1 MEWKEEELELEWM
14 SAVLEGGENCD
25 VLILV
30 TLNRC
35 WCAPPSSDD
44 DLDDLPHSAVQLNAI
59 LIAGGMTSSSNSKHR
74 LHVLP
79 VRNILS
85 VPSLVSPPPIP
96 TERDVK
102 STSHSRTPPEQLGL
116 HRVLVDGVM

>member
-1 MEWKEEELELEWM
+1 M
-14 SAVLEGGENCD
+14 A
-25 VLILV
+25 
-30 TLNRC
+30 
-35 WCAPPSSDD
+35 
-44 DLDDLPHSAVQLNAI
+44 
-59 LIAGGMTSSSNSKHR
+59 SSSNSKHR

-102 STSHSRTPPEQLGL
+102 SSSHSRTLSEQLEL
-116 HRVLVDGVM
+116 HRWVEGVGRWSDVIGGSFGLCVGLWWEGRRREGRNHSRWRDDVCSVIEVLSLMWTLGA